1 MRLGPGVTPG
11 VFYTIFDNR
20 LSSGSFERLFN
31 QPLDMVTY
39 MRSLIVSAF
48 AVAAIAICILAMPS
62 ADAEDE
68 SIVSYQGMNF
78 YVMPDSTD
86 VKLISVDEDA
96 YVANLQI
103 PKSFPVGSTT
113 YDVVSI
119 LMESVCSDVVTSID
133 FMGNDRL
140 SEISDTAFECP
151 NLAEFTGLGPS
162 VNDKFV
168 TEGGILYGISDT
180 PGFRSIVRAPPA
192 IDLTSYEV
200 INCDAIMPSAF
211 NGCTKL
217 QEITFDPS
225 VKLTEIPSYTF
236 ENCTS
241 LSKIGYDPAD
251 GYNHLPDTIILIRF
265 NAFYGCS
272 SLGNICMPESL
283 RIIEDFA
290 FAGCGFERFHLNTGI
305 SYIED
310 RAFSGCINL
319 TSFEYIFDQF
329 YDTPGYAVIDGIL
342 YSDGRIKTLVCYPAG
357 KTGETYTLNEKVT
370 GISRGAFSGTK
381 YLKNFEVNTLLT
393 AVDIF
398 AFESCTSLESVD
410 LKGRVTTLDMC
421 AFSDCVNLRTVNGMS
436 GVVTIGESAFENC
449 GITSIDLPSSIKSI
463 GGWAFSGSKLA
474 SITVPDAEVSMG
486 TDVFLKCTGLKDITF
501 EGDSFTL
508 VPGSL
513 NIGTE
518 DSPAEVTVHIIRTAS
533 IPSDACND
541 GFTTVKIDK
550 EGEHPYPYE
559 NLIGVFV
566 CLLILLGIIRII
578 KEV

>member
-1 MRLGPGVTPG
+1 M
-11 VFYTIFDNR
+11 YSIHNFDNR
-20 LSSGSFERLFN
+20 PSSGSFERLFN
-31 QPLDMVTY
+31 RLLDMVTY

-62 ADAEDE
+62 ADAEE
-68 SIVSYQGMNF
+68 EPVVTYQGMSF
-78 YVMPDSTD
+78 YVEPGTADARLTD
-86 VKLISVDEDA
+86 IDYQA
-96 YVANLQI
+96 YVPNLVI
-103 PKSFPVGSTT
+103 PDEFTLDKT
-113 YDVVSI
+113 YRVVDITSY
-119 LMESVCSDVVTSID
+119 SVCSPVVTT
-133 FMGNDRL
+133 
-140 SEISDTAFECP
+140 ISFHDNHYLEDINSTAFDCP
-151 NLAEFTGLGPS
+151 NLQAFTDLNN
-162 VNDKFV
+162 VKYV
-168 TEGGILYGISDT
+168 AEGGILYGKSGPDM
-180 PGFRSIVRAPPA
+180 RSIVKCPA
-192 IDLTSYEV
+192 AIAITSYE
-200 INCDAIMPSAF
+200 ISDCDAILPLAF
-211 NGCTKL
+211 SGCTGL
-217 QEITFDPS
+217 QEITFGTD
-225 VKLTEIPSYTF
+225 VKLTEIPPCAF
-236 ENCTS
+236 QGCTS
-241 LSKIGYDPAD
+241 LSKIGYDSTD
-251 GYNHLPDTIILIRF
+251 GYNNLPESILLIRF
-265 NAFYGCS
+265 NAFYGCT
-272 SLGNICMPESL
+272 SLGNIRMPESL

-290 FAGCGFERFHLNTGI
+290 FAGCGFERFNINTGI

-319 TSFEYIFDQF
+319 TSFEYIFNQF

-436 GVVTIGESAFENC
+436 GVVTIGENAFENC

-463 GGWAFSGSKLA
+463 GGWAFSGSKLT

-486 TDVFLKCTGLKDITF
+486 RDVFVKCTGLKDITF

-513 NIGTE
+513 NIGI
-518 DSPAEVTVHIIRTAS
+518 DGSQAEVTVHIIKTAS

>member
-1 MRLGPGVTPG
+1 M
-11 VFYTIFDNR
+11 YSIQNFDNR
-20 LSSGSFERLFN
+20 QSSGSFERLFN

-48 AVAAIAICILAMPS
+48 AVAAIAICILSMPS

-78 YVMPDSTD
+78 YVIPDSTD
-86 VKLISVDEDA
+86 VKLISIDEDT

-119 LMESVCSDVVTSID
+119 LMDSVCSGVVTSID
-133 FMGNDRL
+133 FMGNDKL
-140 SEISDTAFECP
+140 SDISDTAFECP

-180 PGFRSIVRAPPA
+180 PGVRSIVRVPPA

-200 INCDAIMPSAF
+200 INCDAILPSAF

-225 VKLTEIPSYTF
+225 VKLTEIPSCTF

-290 FAGCGFERFHLNTGI
+290 FSGCGFERFYLNTGI

-310 RAFSGCINL
+310 RAFSGCVNF
-319 TSFEYIFDQF
+319 TTFEYIFNQF

-342 YSDGRIKTLVCYPAG
+342 YTDGRNKTLVCYPAG
-357 KTGETYTLNEKVT
+357 RTDVTYTLNEHVT

-381 YLKNFEVNTLLT
+381 YLKNFVVNSQLT
-393 AVDIF
+393 AVDLF

-410 LKGRVTTLDMC
+410 LKGRVTMLDMG
-421 AFSDCVNLRTVNGMS
+421 AFTDCVNLRTVNGMS
-436 GVVTIGESAFENC
+436 GVITIGESAFENC
-449 GITSIDLPSSIKSI
+449 GITDIDLPSTIKSI
-463 GGWAFSGSKLA
+463 GGWAFHGSKLT
-474 SITVPDAEVSMG
+474 SITVPDTEVSIG
-486 TDVFLKCTGLKDITF
+486 LDAFLECRDLKDITF
-501 EGDSFTL
+501 EGDNFTL

-513 NIGTE
+513 NIGI
-518 DSPAEVTVHIIRTAS
+518 DGSPAEVTVHIINTAS
-533 IPSDACND
+533 VPSDACND

-550 EGEHPYPYE
+550 EGDHPYPYE

-566 CLLILLGIIRII
+566 CLLILLAIFRLI